1 MREIDDYGKTKEHN
15 HTRKSGYIRMEKKWE
30 TILQT
35 VQFKGKAQKL
45 VLHYSYYF
53 DRQLMKLDHIIKG
66 QHNTTQHNTG
76 KDKDEVDR

>member
-1 MREIDDYGKTKEHN
+1 MRENDDYGKIKEHN
-15 HTRKSGYIRMEKKWE
+15 HTRKWGWIRMEKKWG

-53 DRQLMKLDHIIKG
+53 DRQLIKLDHIIKG
-66 QHNTTQHNTG
+66 QDNTTQHRKG
-76 KDKDEVDR
+76 QGWGR